1 MVYYRQPFSGDYPI
15 TLDFGEVYEPY
26 YTKEKPHKGIDYGC
40 PEETPIVAAAD
51 GWVLTVG
58 YEPNGYGNYIIIL
71 HQDNTGTVYAHLH
84 HVATFLNARV
94 QKGDVIGYSGNT
106 GNSTGPHLHFEA
118 RQQASKIS
126 TAFDP
131 KMRMQTVV
139 DNIPEPIQIPEP
151 TVQPVIPAI
160 PQQNVQ
166 RIDGGLCKVVCDV
179 ANIRDADSFIVKGQL
194 MMGAKLVVS
203 PDVIWYKGLP
213 YHKIMDDYM
222 LIAEYDGYGTEI
234 LSQIT
239 K

>member
-1 MVYYRQPFSGDYPI
+1 MIFYRQGGGGGDPI

-40 PEETPIVAAAD
+40 PAETPILAAAD
-51 GWVLTVG
+51 GWVLTIG

-84 HVATFLNARV
+84 HAATFLNARV

-118 RQQASKIS
+118 REQASKIS

-131 KMRMQTVV
+131 KMRMQTVI
-139 DNIPEPIQIPEP
+139 DNVPEPVQIPQP
-151 TVQPVIPAI
+151 TVQPVIPSI
-160 PQQNVQ
+160 PQNAQ
-166 RIDGGLCKVVCDV
+166 RIDGGLCQVVCEH
-179 ANIRDADSFIVKGQL
+179 ANLRDSESFQVKGAL
-194 MMGAKLVVS
+194 YFGAKTVVS
-203 PDVIWYKGLP
+203 PDVVWYNNLP
-213 YHKIMDDYM
+213 YHKIMDEYM

-234 LSQIT
+234 LKQIT